1 LAGCIQLT
9 EGRILTSVGGFYTVN
24 TDSGIITCK
33 ARGIFRKDSQTPF
46 VGDYV
51 LISIKKDSEAVIE
64 EILPRK
70 NEIIRPPTA
79 NIDVVV
85 LVVSL
90 TAPSPNFEVI
100 DKFTA
105 VTKYKR
111 IKSVIAVTKTDI
123 GSKDSLQK
131 IIDIYDKK
139 VADVYPIDYREE
151 ESYKKLYFDIAG
163 QTAVFTGNTGVGK
176 STLLNHLDES
186 LSREVGEVS
195 RKLGR
200 GKHTTRTVS
209 LFRLQNGAYAADTPG
224 FGVFDTTRYAL
235 IPIEELA
242 GCFSD
247 FSNLISGLGSCRY
260 ADCTHTKEVGCK
272 IIEAVQR
279 GEIPQS
285 RYNSYRKIYEE
296 LASVKH
302 WEIAT

>member
-1 LAGCIQLT
+1 
-9 EGRILTSVGGFYTVN
+9 LTSVGGFYTVE
-24 TDSGIITCK
+24 TDSGLITCK
-33 ARGIFRKDSQTPF
+33 ARGIFRKDSFTPF

-51 LISIKKDSEAVIE
+51 RVSVKKDAEAVIE

-79 NIDVVV
+79 NIDTIV

-90 TAPSPNFEVI
+90 KAPSPNFEVI

-105 VTKYKR
+105 VAAYKG

-123 GSKDSLQK
+123 GSEDILNQ

-139 VADVYPIDYREE
+139 VADVYPIDYRIEA
-151 ESYKKLYFDIAG
+151 SYKRLYDDLAG
-163 QTAVFTGNTGVGK
+163 QTAIFTGNTGVGK
-176 STLLNHLDES
+176 STLLNHIDES
-186 LSREVGEVS
+186 FVRDVGEVS

-209 LFRLQNGAYAADTPG
+209 LFRLKNGAYAADTPG

-235 IPIEELA
+235 IPIDELA

-247 FSNLISGLGSCRY
+247 FLPLIGSCRY
-260 ADCTHTKEVGCK
+260 AGCTHTKEVGCG
-272 IIEAVQR
+272 ILEAVQR
-279 GEIPQS
+279 GELPQS

-296 LASVKH
+296 LLNVKH
-302 WEIAT
+302 WETKTT

>member
-1 LAGCIQLT
+1 LT
-9 EGRILTSVGGFYTVN
+9 EGRILTSIGGFYTVE
-24 TDSGIITCK
+24 TDSGVITCK

-51 LISIKKDSEAVIE
+51 RVSVKKDFEAVIE

-70 NEIIRPPTA
+70 NEIIRPPTV
-79 NIDVVV
+79 NIDTIV

-90 TAPSPNFEVI
+90 KAPSPNLEVI

-105 VTKYKR
+105 IASFKHIRTA
-111 IKSVIAVTKTDI
+111 IAVTKTDI
-123 GSKDSLQK
+123 GSEKLLKQ

-139 VADVYPIDYREE
+139 VADVYPIDYKEDS
-151 ESYKKLYFDIAG
+151 SYKKLYNDLSD
-163 QTAVFTGNTGVGK
+163 QTAIFTGNTGVGK

-186 LSREVGEVS
+186 LALEVGEVS

-209 LFRLQNGAYAADTPG
+209 LLRLQNGAYVADTPG
-224 FGVFDTTRYAL
+224 FGVFDTTRYAR
-235 IPIEELA
+235 IPIAELA

-247 FSNLISGLGSCRY
+247 FSPFTDGCRY
-260 ADCTHTKEVGCK
+260 VGCTHTKEIGCGVLD
-272 IIEAVQR
+272 ALQR

-285 RYNSYRKIYEE
+285 RYNSYRRIYEE
-296 LASVKH
+296 LFNVKH
-302 WEIAT
+302 WETKVT

>member
-1 LAGCIQLT
+1 LT
-9 EGRILTSVGGFYTVN
+9 EGRILTSVGGFYTVESD
-24 TDSGIITCK
+24 TGVITCK
-33 ARGIFRKDSQTPF
+33 ARGIFRKDSLTPF

-51 LISIKKDSEAVIE
+51 RISIKKDFEAVIE

-90 TAPSPNFEVI
+90 KAPSPNFEVI

-105 VTKYKR
+105 VANYKR
-111 IKSVIAVTKTDI
+111 IKTAIAVTKTDI
-123 GSKDSLQK
+123 GSPDNLKQ

-139 VADVYPIDYREE
+139 VADVYPIDYRDEG
-151 ESYKKLYFDIAG
+151 SYKRLYDDLAG

-176 STLLNHLDES
+176 STLLNHLDEN
-186 LSREVGEVS
+186 LAREVGEVS
-195 RKLGR
+195 KKLGR

-209 LFRLQNGAYAADTPG
+209 LCRLKNGAYVADTPG

-235 IPIEELA
+235 IPVEKLA

-247 FSNLISGLGSCRY
+247 FLPFTDGCRY
-260 ADCTHTKEVGCK
+260 AGCKFADCTHTKEVGCK
-272 IIEAVQR
+272 ILEAVQR
-279 GEIPQS
+279 GELPQS

-296 LASVKH
+296 LLNVKH
-302 WEIAT
+302 WETKTAT